1 MRNRF
6 NLNESEKNRI
16 RGLHGI
22 NTIKEQTNA
31 ITRAV
36 ISILNAPEPMGLQE
50 AVDIW
55 NSFIYRKTGCC
66 PSTDLYKQFENECP
80 KIIELMQESY
90 AALGQKDIDLTDEMM
105 EVLREGGVFD
115 GENESLE
122 RQLVSSNLCTSL
134 AGEVKVEVEEGPLV
148 DKYLKSQGITDINEQ
163 TKTGDQV
170 AAETEALQGISLNML
185 NPITQQYLS
194 KGTTMNVYQIMMML
208 AGCHEDNETSPYSI
222 LSPMQLSSSSND
234 NPMVSFDNKKFCL
247 IYKNGGAVCFDNVCK
262 LGPNSSSWTQH
273 KNWRYV
279 QSDLVPALKKYM
291 KGSTID
297 NGYVWQDDD
306 TTSDNYLTGGEMLR
320 WTTTDDS
327 INAKWKLTKA
337 VTT

>member
-105 EVLREGGVFD
+105 EV
-115 GENESLE
+115 
-122 RQLVSSNLCTSL
+122 
-134 AGEVKVEVEEGPLV
+134 
-148 DKYLKSQGITDINEQ
+148 
-163 TKTGDQV
+163 
-170 AAETEALQGISLNML
+170 
-185 NPITQQYLS
+185 
-194 KGTTMNVYQIMMML
+194 
-208 AGCHEDNETSPYSI
+208 
-222 LSPMQLSSSSND
+222 
-234 NPMVSFDNKKFCL
+234 
-247 IYKNGGAVCFDNVCK
+247 
-262 LGPNSSSWTQH
+262 
-273 KNWRYV
+273 
-279 QSDLVPALKKYM
+279 
-291 KGSTID
+291 
-297 NGYVWQDDD
+297 
-306 TTSDNYLTGGEMLR
+306 
-320 WTTTDDS
+320 
-327 INAKWKLTKA
+327 
-337 VTT
+337 